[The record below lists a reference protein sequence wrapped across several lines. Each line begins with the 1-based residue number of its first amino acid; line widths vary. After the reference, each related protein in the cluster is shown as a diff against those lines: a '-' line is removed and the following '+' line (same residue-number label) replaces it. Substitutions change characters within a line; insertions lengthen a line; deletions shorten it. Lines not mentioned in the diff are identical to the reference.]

1 MGGGLGYCNFPTD
14 IKHPLLLPSNHHVT
28 NLIVQQAH
36 LLLRHATAERTLVAV
51 HKKYWIPRG
60 RASVNSIIKNCFDC
74 KRFRAMPDISLM
86 SPLPVHRLQDD
97 RPAFSNTGID
107 YFGPIVTTV
116 GRRKE
121 KRWGIIFT
129 CLVSRAVHFEMA
141 YFLDTSS
148 FLLAFWRF
156 ARRRIRPDVVY
167 SDNGTNQTAGEKELK
182 AGLERLNQTIIAEE
196 LGAQNIEWTFFHP
209 SAPHFGGAWE
219 SLVIPTKDA
228 VFHPSGPFLP
238 GRSPHLI
245 FCRSGVHYERPSHR
259 HAPRIQMTRPS

>member
-1 MGGGLGYCNFPTD
+1 
-14 IKHPLLLPSNHHVT
+14 
-28 NLIVQQAH
+28 
-36 LLLRHATAERTLVAV
+36 
-51 HKKYWIPRG
+51 
-60 RASVNSIIKNCFDC
+60 
-74 KRFRAMPDISLM
+74 M

-228 VFHPSGPFLP
+228 LCFILQDHSFPDEV
-238 GRSPHLI
+238 LI
-245 FCRSGVHYERPSHR
+245 SSFVEVESIMNDRPIGMLHGSK
-259 HAPRIQMTRPS
+259 